1 MGKKAGFSL
10 IELVIVIIVVSLLAI
25 VALPKFLKIS
35 DEAKKASIEKVAGG
49 FAAAVVATRVQW
61 EADARPVVDGRNV
74 VNFDGVELFLTDSSD
89 GFLRQGYPVAV
100 VSSGNQSVRG
110 ATDRTC
116 VGLMENLLQT
126 PPVVTVESNVY
137 DTSVKY
143 AAVAADNNVCRY
155 TQLTGSTAHNFEYNI
170 ATGNVSV
177 NLEDQ

>member
-49 FAAAVVATRVQW
+49 FAAAVIAARVQW
-61 EADARPVVDGRNV
+61 EADARPVVNGRNV
-74 VNFDGVELFLTDSSD
+74 VNFDGIEFFLTDSSN
-89 GFLRQGYPVAV
+89 GYLRQGYPVAV
-100 VSSGNQSVRG
+100 VSLDNQSVTG

-126 PPVVTVESNVY
+126 PPVVAIESNQY

-143 AAVAADNNVCRY
+143 AAIAVDRNICRY
-155 TQLTGSTAHNFEYNI
+155 TQLAGSTVHNFEYNI

-177 NLEDQ
+177 NLKN